1 MIIVPTYPLFD
12 HLPKQAT
19 SARVTPESRPNGGLV
34 ALALARANPHK
45 GDAMASSARQAAGR
59 AAWNNK
65 SATEKARIRARLAA
79 GRSNLS
85 RHETAVIEKA
95 LASGKRTAKPV
106 AKPAKPAPA
115 KPVKPTKRPR
125 SAAQLANDARLGA
138 MAASRRLAPAVA
150 AAGPIDLGPDYAAAQ
165 RRMLAARGNVS
176 KAGQAALRRL
186 VRASKANQREYT
198 AKSVAARKKNK
209 PRNNGNPLAAYIATR
224 ANGNPLAAYIATR
237 ANPKRKRG
245 ARRSKRRMGANK
257 SRRNMY
263 ITRANKSRRNMYIT
277 RANGGMETVKT
288 ALLLTGFGVGGFMVT
303 NVVQHYVG
311 QLAFAKGPVAEY
323 GVPAALAALVW
334 FGPTGKMLGNNPMIG
349 KHGQIALTAG
359 ILGAV
364 VNNMLAGSITN
375 NIAKYVPVVGPYF
388 AKVMLGWPLISDVGI
403 AGVGEY
409 VYDLPDSGMGE
420 YISNPHALS
429 VGAEM
434 KGLAYVDLQQRAAN
448 EAALRDSNIRAT
460 QATTESSSQFDD
472 QFTSAY

>member
-1 MIIVPTYPLFD
+1 MIIVPPYPLFD
-12 HLPKQAT
+12 HHPKQAT

-79 GRSNLS
+79 GRRNLS
-85 RHETAVIEKA
+85 RHETAVIEKV
-95 LASGKRTAKPV
+95 LAGGKRTAKRTTKPV
-106 AKPAKPAPA
+106 AA
-115 KPVKPTKRPR
+115 KPVAAKPIKRPR
-125 SAAQLANDARLGA
+125 SKAQLANDERLRA
-138 MAASRRLAPAVA
+138 MAASRRGAPAVA
-150 AAGPIDLGPDYAAAQ
+150 AEGPMQGPFDRGPDYAAAQ
-165 RRMLAARGNVS
+165 RRMLAGRVNVN
-176 KAGQAALRRL
+176 KTGQAALRKL
-186 VRASKANQREYT
+186 VRVSKANQRKYT
-198 AKSVAARKKNK
+198 AKSVAARKENK
-209 PRNNGNPLAAYIATR
+209 GRV
-224 ANGNPLAAYIATR
+224 NGNPLAAYIATR

-245 ARRSKRRMGANK
+245 ARRSMRRMGANK

-364 VNNMLAGSITN
+364 VNNMFDRNITN
-375 NIAKYVPVVGPYF
+375 NIAEYVPVVGLHL
-388 AKVMLGWPLISDVGI
+388 AKVMLGWPIISDVGTI
-403 AGVGEY
+403 LKSPVGEY

-420 YISNPHALS
+420 YISNSHALS
-429 VGAEM
+429 VDAEM

-448 EAALRDSNIRAT
+448 EAALRDANIRAT